1 MKKILVIRFSS
12 IGDVVLTSPVIR
24 CIKNQIEGAE
34 IHYLTKQIFIPLL
47 ENNPFLSKTF
57 GFDDNFNSLI
67 KELKIEKYDFVIDL
81 HKNIRSKRFI
91 SALKV
96 TSASVN
102 KMNLSK
108 WMMVNANK
116 KAQIP
121 SIVDRYL
128 DTVNELKVIN
138 DNQGL
143 DFFLTEIEKNTS
155 LKLPLD
161 FQKEYIAF
169 AIGATYDGKKMSASK
184 SREIIT
190 NLTVPVLL
198 LGDKTDLEKGD
209 FIADKLTNIYNACGE
224 FSIRESAGLLY
235 NSALVIAH
243 DSGLMHIATALQ
255 KPLITIWGCTTPSLG
270 MAPYLPNNLSVIIE
284 PLGRDKRP
292 CSKLGNRCKY
302 SENCI
307 EKVENSSIISSI
319 NELINQLK

>member
-34 IHYLTKQIFIPLL
+34 IHYLTKQLFIHLL

-143 DFFLTEIEKNTS
+143 DFFLTEIEKSKVAGDTPL
-155 LKLPLD
+155 LK
-161 FQKEYIAF
+161 
-169 AIGATYDGKKMSASK
+169 
-184 SREIIT
+184 
-190 NLTVPVLL
+190 
-198 LGDKTDLEKGD
+198 
-209 FIADKLTNIYNACGE
+209 
-224 FSIRESAGLLY
+224 
-235 NSALVIAH
+235 
-243 DSGLMHIATALQ
+243 
-255 KPLITIWGCTTPSLG
+255 
-270 MAPYLPNNLSVIIE
+270 AP
-284 PLGRDKRP
+284 
-292 CSKLGNRCKY
+292 
-302 SENCI
+302 
-307 EKVENSSIISSI
+307 
-319 NELINQLK
+319 